1 MHASPFP
8 SPATKMAK
16 SAPAPC
22 ISSSVTDLSSGW
34 HADGPLVC
42 ASTPLVFR
50 SIPPSLLLSSSCNEC
65 ALLAAERIPKRHRGQ
80 VSPFLLQGL
89 HFCSYVCLRLK
100 VCVCVARVLLRVLC
114 GGTCACAM
122 VR

>member
-50 SIPPSLLLSSSCNEC
+50 SIPPSLLLSSSCNEW
-65 ALLAAERIPKRHRGQ
+65 ALLAAERNPKRHR
-80 VSPFLLQGL
+80 SASHIKRNTLFLNVKQ
-89 HFCSYVCLRLK
+89 LK
-100 VCVCVARVLLRVLC
+100 SI
-114 GGTCACAM
+114 
-122 VR
+122 